1 MSKGLVVHLEDDL
14 HRRFAMMC
22 AYEGMTLKDELYE
35 LIKESVECFEEYLK
49 EEAKRETN
57 D

>member
-35 LIKESVECFEEYLK
+35 LIKGAVESFEEFLK
-49 EEAKRETN
+49 KEGKKESRS
-57 D
+57 